1 MKKEKRKLTLEQLE
15 RKEKFEK
22 KIPLIIMILSFCV
35 FFALIIT
42 IIIADIYFK
51 NGANINKI
59 CSVYIC
65 IELFLVALMIISF
78 KALEKTEKQTKVKEL
93 QQLADEHGGHI
104 KELVRIK
111 DEDIIADI
119 LSRCIEKLVI
129 DIIQDKNFEV
139 TIKFVDDTSRTGVC
153 VPIREFVSILDKD
166 SQNAILNDF
175 VKDIRLEKSV
185 GDAEKIVINSQDYVY
200 EKDVSADKLLEMF
213 ELKE

>member
-51 NGANINKI
+51 NDANINKI

>member
-15 RKEKFEK
+15 RKEKIEK
-22 KIPLIIMILSFCV
+22 KLPIIIMILISCV
-35 FFALIIT
+35 FLAWIIT
-42 IIIADIYFK
+42 FIIECIYFE
-51 NGANINKI
+51 NDANMKEIYLI
-59 CSVYIC
+59 YFG
-65 IELFLVALMIISF
+65 IEVFLCELLIISF

-93 QQLADEHGGHI
+93 KQLANEHGGHI

-139 TIKFVDDTSRTGVC
+139 TIKFVDDTSRTGIC
-153 VPIREFVSILDKD
+153 VPIRKFVSILDRD
-166 SQNAILNDF
+166 SQNEILNDF
-175 VKDIRLEKSV
+175 VKDIKLEKSV